1 MKFRNERQ
9 SSMRQKA
16 RVLHEPSHK
25 VALCDAD
32 RNCKISTFTWNEPTQ
47 LWSYAVDYEILVMHL
62 FEYNTRGKRVSNFFW
77 IPWNYLTESKNL
89 TSRFS
94 RFGKIICIMIMK
106 IATKFINK
114 SYAQSK
120 RNISCKY
127 IYSFIRGYSFI
138 FDVKIQIKLKLSRIR
153 GKAAR
158 A

>member
-1 MKFRNERQ
+1 MKFRSGRQ
-9 SSMRQKA
+9 SMRQKA

-25 VALCDAD
+25 VDLCDAD

-62 FEYNTRGKRVSNFFW
+62 FGYNTRGKRVSNFFC

-94 RFGKIICIMIMK
+94 HFEKSNLHYDKII
-106 IATKFINK
+106 TKFINK

-120 RNISCKY
+120 RNIPVNTF
-127 IYSFIRGYSFI
+127 SFIRDYSFN
-138 FDVKIQIKLKLSRIR
+138 VKIQIKLKEDHR
-153 GKAAR
+153 
-158 A
+158 